1 MKVSNILKHIAFG
14 LMLVFGISS
23 CNKDVTE
30 FGFDGQISGSIK
42 DQSGNIVAG
51 DITSNTIV
59 VKALAQGDIVTT
71 DIRVKGDGTY
81 QNTKLYP
88 NPTKFWVT
96 GPVTML
102 GDTLRVDLSNNNI
115 VQHDFVVIPFLTVK
129 PPVVVGSP
137 TATSISVSYEI
148 VPNDGNVPNL
158 RQVYCSTVPYPNS
171 STGSGPQYVTKIVSV
186 TTDTGNAD
194 ITGLTSKT
202 KYYIRVG
209 ARATGSS
216 VLNYSDQIEV
226 TTP

>member
-1 MKVSNILKHIAFG
+1 MKISETLKRTAFG
-14 LMLVFGISS
+14 LLLILGISS
-23 CNKDVTE
+23 CNENVTE
-30 FGFDGQISGSIK
+30 FGFDGQISGTIK

-51 DITSNTIV
+51 DVTSNTLV
-59 VKALAQGDIVTT
+59 VKALAQGDIVSL
-71 DIRVKGDGTY
+71 DIRVKGDGTF

-88 NPTKFWVT
+88 NLTKFWVT
-96 GPVTML
+96 GPVAMV
-102 GDTLRVDLSNNNI
+102 GDTLSIDLSDNHI
-115 VQHDFVVIPFLTVK
+115 VQHDFVVVPFLTVK

-148 VPNDGNVPNL
+148 IPNDGNVPNL

-171 STGSGPQYVTKIVSV
+171 STGDGPQYVTKTVSV